1 MSYPRYPEYRDT
13 GIEWLRDIPAHW
25 NAKRLRRVCQINPLR
40 SETQSIPGDTLVS
53 FVPMEA
59 IGEDGSLQASEL
71 RALADV
77 GGGYTYFRDHDVL
90 VAKITP
96 CFENGKGAL
105 CRNLHNGIG
114 LGTTELHVL
123 RAGPEIDAAFM
134 FHLTRSSGFH
144 EQGEAAMY
152 GAGGQKRVPADFI
165 ENFAIALPPLAEQRA
180 IAAFLD
186 AETARID
193 ALVAK
198 QEALIA
204 TLQEKRRA
212 LISHVVTKGLDPAAP
227 MRDSGVPWLGEVPA
241 HWEVLKTRRITIE
254 HKQGYYTE
262 QSYID
267 EGVKLIRITDIDDF
281 ANINFSNMPF
291 VQVTPDNEG
300 AFGVGQGDFLFAR
313 SGTIGRFGI
322 VQYPERSVF
331 ASYLIRF
338 RFNAY
343 TEFLRYSFKSQN
355 FQEGL
360 LRSLHGGANHNV
372 HAEDIKEQ
380 YITLPPISEQ
390 TVIADYLDR
399 ETTHIDTLIAK
410 AQEMIAVLR
419 EHRTALVAAAVTGQI
434 DVRGYRDNGAWA
446 R

>member
-1 MSYPRYPEYRDT
+1 MTFLRYPAYKDS
-13 GIEWLRDIPAHW
+13 GVAWLGEIPAHW
-25 NAKRLRRVCQINPLR
+25 DAIRLKHTANIINERLDAKPEDSIYLGLENI
-40 SETQSIPGDTLVS
+40 ETQTGRLLI
-53 FVPMEA
+53 EA
-59 IGEDGSLQASEL
+59 TAEQVESVVGVFQA
-71 RALADV
+71 
-77 GGGYTYFRDHDVL
+77 GDVL
-90 VAKITP
+90 FGKLRPYLAKVVLP
-96 CFENGKGAL
+96 DFSGVC
-105 CRNLHNGIG
+105 
-114 LGTTELHVL
+114 TTELL
-123 RAGPEIDAAFM
+123 AIRPSQRGYGRFLLYQLLSKPTINLIDSYTYGSKMPRVNA
-134 FHLTRSSGFH
+134 
-144 EQGEAAMY
+144 EQISNT
-152 GAGGQKRVPADFI
+152 VFT
-165 ENFAIALPPLAEQRA
+165 LPPIEEQHT

-193 ALVAK
+193 TLVAK
-198 QEALIA
+198 QVSLIT

-227 MRDSGVPWLGEVPA
+227 MKDSGVPWLGEVPK
-241 HWEVLKTRRITIE
+241 HWEILKTRRITIE

-267 EGVKLIRITDIDDF
+267 EGVKLIRITDIDDS
-281 ANINFSNMPF
+281 ANINFGNMPF
-291 VQVTPDNEG
+291 VQVTPDSED
-300 AFGVGQGDFLFAR
+300 AFSVGQGDFLFAR

-343 TEFLRYSFKSQN
+343 TEFLRYSFKSQA

-360 LRSLHGGANHNV
+360 LRLLHGGANHNV

-390 TVIADYLDR
+390 TAIADYLDQ
-399 ETTHIDTLIAK
+399 ETAQIDTLITK

-434 DVRGYRDNGAWA
+434 DVRRL
-446 R
+446 